1 VAGDI
6 GPTPDAEWDV
16 PPVLTASGVL
26 VGLVQS
32 PPAERARR
40 PDHRHQIDVEIHG
53 SNPEGRADEA
63 LGAVGVLLRDIDA
76 LRTSAEALAPED
88 WKAEVRDSPTYPGLF
103 LEGIEFDDGGLVRVL
118 FDYDG
123 MELLILD
130 LHPDG
135 HRSVVF
141 E

>member
-1 VAGDI
+1 M
-6 GPTPDAEWDV
+6 
-16 PPVLTASGVL
+16 
-26 VGLVQS
+26 
-32 PPAERARR
+32 
-40 PDHRHQIDVEIHG
+40 
-53 SNPEGRADEA
+53 
-63 LGAVGVLLRDIDA
+63 LLQDIDA